1 MLAET
6 SVVKRSRVWYLLPI
20 FFDLI
25 GGIIAHVALR
35 NDDPKTARNC
45 LYLGFILTG
54 LWISFI
60 VILAVIVGTD
70 ASLVPIVDS
79 ERCIVRYRYCA

>member
-20 FFDLI
+20 FFDII
-25 GGIIAHVALR
+25 GGIIAYVALR
-35 NDDPKTARNC
+35 NDDPKKARNC

-54 LWISFI
+54 LWIAVS
-60 VILAVIVGTD
+60 VILVVMVGIDETGF
-70 ASLVPIVDS
+70 VPIVS
-79 ERCIVRYRYCA
+79 SA